1 LTLPKA
7 CAQSRRMA
15 AILGVVM
22 NPRSRY
28 LRRHPHAVDAMR
40 RLVGDRGVMA
50 EAKSLDAVRG
60 MAEDFRA
67 AGVDVVAIAG
77 GDGTAGITIAGF
89 RQVYGDDALPP
100 FALLRGGTMNTVSNA
115 LHLVRATPVDNLARL
130 LDKTRN
136 GALPATAARP
146 TLVADGRIGFLF
158 GTGVF
163 HGFLRAYYDKGQ
175 DDPSPVTAVKTI
187 AHAAASAVVQGPFVR
202 AMAKPITCRLEV
214 DGEALGEREYMAVTA
229 GTVEQVGLGF
239 KPFFLADRFRG
250 AFHLLAITG
259 GPSSVVRDLGRVWLG
274 LPLAERNGKNW
285 AARRVVIS
293 TREDSVDY
301 MVDGDLYTCRGPL
314 VVETGPTVRI
324 VL

>member
-1 LTLPKA
+1 
-7 CAQSRRMA
+7 MA
-15 AILGVVM
+15 ATIGIVM

-28 LRRHPHAVDAMR
+28 LRRHPEAVERMR
-40 RLVGDRGVMA
+40 RMLGDRGLVAESKSLEAVRHMA
-50 EAKSLDAVRG
+50 EAFKAR
-60 MAEDFRA
+60 
-67 AGVDVVAIAG
+67 GVDIVAVAG

-89 RQVYGDDALPP
+89 RDIYGEDGLPP
-100 FALLRGGTMNTVSNA
+100 FALLRGGTMNTVSNG
-115 LHLVRATPVDNLARL
+115 LHLPRANPVSMLGRL
-130 LDKTRN
+130 LDKTKN
-136 GALPATAARP
+136 GVLPTTARRP

-163 HGFLRAYYDKGQ
+163 HGFLRAYYDKGA
-175 DDPSPVTAVKTI
+175 DDPSPVTAAKTI

-202 AMAKPITCRLEV
+202 AIAKPITCTLEI
-214 DGEALGEREYMAVTA
+214 DGEVWPEREYMAVTA

-259 GPSSVVRDLGRVWLG
+259 GPTSVVRDLPRVWLG
-274 LPLAERNGKNW
+274 LPLADTNGRNV
-285 AARRVVIS
+285 AARRVVI
-293 TREDSVDY
+293 TTPAHEVDY
-301 MVDGDLYTCRGPL
+301 MVDGDLHTCHGPL